1 MAKEYTTH
9 FHSKAL
15 KNVPIWDFWFEK
27 IPSGNPVWRMH
38 DAAGCIEHLNFTT
51 EIFLRFIGK
60 KFKFDTFPSI
70 FCLLKTSKQNE
81 N

>member
-1 MAKEYTTH
+1 
-9 FHSKAL
+9 
-15 KNVPIWDFWFEK
+15 
-27 IPSGNPVWRMH
+27 MH